1 MVATPQ
7 RKMLILKSGD
17 GTISKADG
25 AISKAGGRNL
35 KSKRPQFKQIISHFL
50 RCDLTCHCGRRIPTI
65 AAIKNQE
72 DEVPAT
78 RLTSRPL
85 HHLCNRRLKGG
96 QITKD
101 RIGLTFST
109 FNLLAADS
117 CPKKSRLHLF
127 TFLSGTSQSATKCLN
142 SLRKLYQKLCLSPPI
157 YCGRI
162 VQGL

>member
-1 MVATPQ
+1 MDATPQ

-17 GTISKADG
+17 GTISKA
-25 AISKAGGRNL
+25 GGRNL
-35 KSKRPQFKQIISHFL
+35 KSRRPQFKQIISHFL

-117 CPKKSRLHLF
+117 CPKSHDCIFSCFCQEHLN
-127 TFLSGTSQSATKCLN
+127 LPQNASIHCANCTKNYVCPL
-142 SLRKLYQKLCLSPPI
+142 QF
-157 YCGRI
+157 I
-162 VQGL
+162 VGG

>member
-1 MVATPQ
+1 
-7 RKMLILKSGD
+7 MLILKSGD
-17 GTISKADG
+17 GT
-25 AISKAGGRNL
+25 ISKAGGRNL

-117 CPKKSRLHLF
+117 GPKKSRLHLF
-127 TFLSGTSQSATKCLN
+127 MLLSGTSQSATKCLN
-142 SLRKLYQKLCLSPPI
+142 SRKLYQKLSLSPPI